1 MAEGNENIGP
11 SSDKEENPT
20 RKQTKEIKNTI
31 KTLEKELDTI
41 QSSCLHKESEIR
53 NCQNENRGFSL
64 RRVCILCEKEI
75 GYPTQGEIDKWARA
89 ST

>member
-1 MAEGNENIGP
+1 MVEGNENIGSP
-11 SSDKEENPT
+11 LDKEDNHT

-31 KTLEKELDTI
+31 RTLEKELDTI

-75 GYPTQGEIDKWARA
+75 GYPTQIEIDNWSGA